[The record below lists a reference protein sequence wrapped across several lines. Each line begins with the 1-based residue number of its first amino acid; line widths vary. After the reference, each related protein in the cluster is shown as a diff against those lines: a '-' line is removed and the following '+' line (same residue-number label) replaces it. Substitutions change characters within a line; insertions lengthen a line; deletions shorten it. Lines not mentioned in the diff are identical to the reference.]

1 MSKVDTSAQWVDELK
16 ESFSKIVQ
24 TSKQVSDALGEVS
37 LGNEESS
44 KGIEQI
50 SNGIQEMSD
59 VNEKNAYF
67 VEEISQETQKL
78 AEKTQQLHHI
88 SGVFILGD
96 KDEGY
101 KDEQKEEDLKI
112 EKDPLPA
119 RKNRR
124 KSEALSTPLHKDLL
138 TKTPVDDLNE
148 DLLEEEFEKGF
159 EEF

>member
-1 MSKVDTSAQWVDELK
+1 MSKVDTAGQWVNELK

-44 KGIEQI
+44 KGVEQI
-50 SNGIQEMSD
+50 SQGTQEMSD

-67 VEEISQETQKL
+67 VEEISQETRKL
-78 AEKTQQLHHI
+78 AEKAQQLRNI
-88 SGVFILGD
+88 VGVFILGD
-96 KDEGY
+96 

-124 KSEALSTPLHKDLL
+124 KSEALSTPLHEDLL
-138 TKTPVDDLNE
+138 TKPPVDDLNE
-148 DLLEEEFEKGF
+148 DLLEKEFEGGLEEF
-159 EEF
+159 